1 MKYRQFEELPVWQA
15 AIELAGKVFALT
27 RSGALSG
34 RGDLRNQIERAV
46 ISVSN
51 NIAEGWE
58 RGTHEELLTFLY
70 YARGSAGEVR
80 SMLRFLEQ
88 DEEWTDRREQI
99 ASLIRL
105 ALDTSRQL
113 GAWLESLKKSDDKGP
128 RHRTEASYRAG
139 EAVRRRDEFLEY
151 LKQVQARG
159 SSSTPEPAVFPPE
172 DFDPPANAL

>member
-80 SMLRFLEQ
+80 SMLRFLEK

-128 RHRTEASYRAG
+128 RHRTEASYPCRRGRPTPRRVPRISQASPGPRPLLRHSRA
-139 EAVRRRDEFLEY
+139 RCFP
-151 LKQVQARG
+151 ARG
-159 SSSTPEPAVFPPE
+159 F
-172 DFDPPANAL
+172 